1 MEFPLTSLTRGAN
14 SSGLATAAGNVR
26 SLLSRRP
33 DVAVPYVAVLG
44 VAAVVGTLGNL
55 AVISGVT
62 VKQVRRRRDRATAGT
77 DVISGV
83 TVKQVRRRR
92 HRTTAGTDGR
102 HQRGDGEA
110 GAQAAGPDHRW
121 EVQRWERSRAR
132 FRRQSRAVRPHR
144 RHAH

>member
-77 DVISGV
+77 D
-83 TVKQVRRRR
+83 
-92 HRTTAGTDGR
+92 GR